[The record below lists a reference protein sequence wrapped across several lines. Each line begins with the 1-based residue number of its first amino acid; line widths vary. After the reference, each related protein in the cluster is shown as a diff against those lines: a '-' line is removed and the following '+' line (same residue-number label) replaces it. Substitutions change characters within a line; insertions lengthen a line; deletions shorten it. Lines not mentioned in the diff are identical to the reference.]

1 MKSIVLAVALTL
13 SGFVVGQKPEP
24 VRFNSFDEFLVY
36 KNFTDSLR
44 DNFKEKNHIDSVFI
58 LLNQYRVKQGVK
70 PVELDINLNNVAN
83 LQATYCAKNNIVTHR
98 NNDTLN
104 TLYQRGA
111 QFDEYYI
118 RAEVATMNHINA
130 LFLTKRSISSA
141 PMYNLQYC
149 TAHAFIM
156 KQPEYTRC
164 GISLVQS
171 KTDTNKFYTIIV
183 FAIK

>member
-13 SGFVVGQKPEP
+13 SGFVVGQDKEP
-24 VRFNSFDEFLVY
+24 VQFNSIEEMLAY
-36 KNFTDSLR
+36 GKFTDSLKA
-44 DNFKEKNHIDSVFI
+44 NFNAKDHIDSVFI
-58 LLNQYRVKQGVK
+58 LLNEYRVSQGVD
-70 PVELDINLNNVAN
+70 PVEFDKNLCKVADI
-83 LQATYCAKNNIVTHR
+83 QAEYNATNDIVTHD
-98 NNDTLN
+98 NVDTLN
-104 TLYQRGA
+104 TLRKRGM
-111 QFDEYYI
+111 QFGEYYVA
-118 RAEVATMNHINA
+118 AEVATMNHIHA